1 MTKKLLALSVCLLF
15 TASMVAA
22 APQAADEVKL
32 PVLQAARQIMNGDKP
47 QTVGSAPEVVDWNND
62 GKKDLIIGQFSEG
75 KIRVYMNGGTD
86 SAPVFAEFS
95 YLQAD
100 GRPIRLEAG

>member
-1 MTKKLLALSVCLLF
+1 MRAFTVMLL
-15 TASMVAA
+15 VAA
-22 APQAADEVKL
+22 WLCVLCYGGFAAMQDGTKL
-32 PVLQAARQIMNGDKP
+32 EADGKTIDIRIGHLVPCV
-47 QTVGSAPEVVDWNND
+47 TDWNND

>member
-47 QTVGSAPEVVDWNND
+47 LTVGSAPEVVDWNND
-62 GKKDLIIGQFSEG
+62 GKKDLLVGVFIGNVHLFLNQ
-75 KIRVYMNGGTD
+75 GTD
-86 SAPVFAEFS
+86 A
-95 YLQAD
+95 Q
-100 GRPIRLEAG
+100 PIFKGSERLKAAGEIISVGSG